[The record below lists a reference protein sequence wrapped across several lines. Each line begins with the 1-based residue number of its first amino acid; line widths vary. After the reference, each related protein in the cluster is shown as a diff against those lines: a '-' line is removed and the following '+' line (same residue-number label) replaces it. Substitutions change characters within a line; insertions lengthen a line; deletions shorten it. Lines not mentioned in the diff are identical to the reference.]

1 MQIESMRIG
10 IAGAGLAGRLLAYA
24 LSSHG
29 HQVEVF
35 DPAPDAHAR
44 VAAGWTAAGMLC
56 PLAEMDT
63 GDDYVYQLG
72 QRSLGLW
79 ADIARLCDNKIDLR
93 LKGSLMLAHTGDE
106 GAASQMIS
114 MLERKS
120 PNPDDQP
127 KAISTKELQE
137 LEPSVQGPSHAWYLP
152 FEGQVDTTLAMQ
164 TLCADAK
171 GVTWHWGTTVNELNP
186 GELVIGDE
194 KRQFDW
200 VFDTRGVGARRLKH
214 PHPTELSCQNVRGV
228 RGEIFW
234 VQAPEVEL
242 NRPLRLLHPRYHV
255 YIVPRQNNVFVI
267 GASSIESEDRSP
279 VSVRTTVELLAAAH
293 SVVPGLSE
301 GRLIRTETNLRPAL
315 VDNFPRIETE
325 QGLSR
330 INGLFRHG
338 WMIAPAMIE
347 EAIEEAFKLSM
358 LAQS

>member
-1 MQIESMRIG
+1 MQIG

-24 LSSHG
+24 LSTHNY
-29 HQVEVF
+29 QVDVF
-35 DPAPDAHAR
+35 DPAPDAHTR

-72 QRSLGLW
+72 QRSLTIW
-79 ADIARLCDNKIDLR
+79 SDIAKLMNNKIDLR
-93 LKGSLMLAHTGDE
+93 LKGSLMLAHQGDE
-106 GAASQMIS
+106 GAAEQMIT
-114 MLERKS
+114 LLQRKS
-120 PNPDDQP
+120 PNPEDTP
-127 KAISTKELQE
+127 KSITIKALKE
-137 LEPSVQGPSHAWYLP
+137 LEPSVHGPAHAWLLP
-152 FEGQVDTTLAMQ
+152 QEGQVDTTLAM
-164 TLCADAK
+164 TALCSEAK
-171 GVTWHWGTTVNELNP
+171 GVTWHWGTTVDELNP
-186 GELVIGDE
+186 GEIIVGEE
-194 KRQFDW
+194 KHHFDW

-214 PHPTELSCQNVRGV
+214 PHPTEISCQNVRGV
-228 RGEIFW
+228 RGEIYW

-255 YIVPRQNNVFVI
+255 YIVPRQNNVFII

-293 SVVPGLSE
+293 SVLPGLSE
-301 GRLIRTETNLRPAL
+301 GRLIHTETNLRPAL

-325 QGLSR
+325 KGLSR

-347 EAIEEAFKLSM
+347 EALQAAFEIPV
-358 LAQS
+358 LAQA

>member
-1 MQIESMRIG
+1 MQIG

-24 LSSHG
+24 LSTHG

-35 DPAPDAHAR
+35 DSAPDPYAR

-63 GDDYVYQLG
+63 GDDYVYRLG
-72 QRSLGLW
+72 QRSLEIW
-79 ADIARLCDNKIDLR
+79 SDIAKRLDNAIDLR
-93 LKGSLMLAHTGDE
+93 LKGSLMLANLGDE
-106 GAASQMIS
+106 GAAEQMIS
-114 MLERKS
+114 LLQRKS
-120 PNPDDQP
+120 PDPEDVP
-127 KAISTKELQE
+127 RAISIKALQDM
-137 LEPSVQGPSHAWYLP
+137 EPSVHGPAYAWYLP
-152 FEGQVDTTLAMQ
+152 LEGQVDTTLAMKALHTEAQ
-164 TLCADAK
+164 
-171 GVTWHWGTTVNELNP
+171 GVSWHWGSTVDELKP
-186 GELVIGDE
+186 GKILLGEDTHHV
-194 KRQFDW
+194 DW

-255 YIVPRQNNVFVI
+255 YIVPRQDNVFVI

-293 SVVPGLSE
+293 SVLPGLAE
-301 GRLIRTETNLRPAL
+301 GRLIHTETNLRPAL

-338 WMIAPAMIE
+338 WMIAPGMIE
-347 EAIEEAFKLSM
+347 EAIQAAFNTPV
-358 LAQS
+358 LAQD